1 MSRALDFSS
10 VAASCIH
17 FAFLCAR
24 VHVTVVTTFQLN
36 KFIEYKSFRLSSS
49 NRFNFCYYIRNM
61 TTITATKDKTDVDKL
76 KLFQLKDASHYTR
89 WKNRLQDHMFRK
101 IRNNNMDQLTTA
113 DTLDEDF
120 FKKLDRDDG
129 PFMYSPTEESKSTR
143 TYKEASDA
151 TDKRP
156 MTDPEFLEKCKEHAF
171 ATGRGFHE
179 WLYVLYADV
188 RAALSDDI
196 QEQTAGVAQ
205 GDLVTL
211 LKTIKLALH
220 HFELHNP
227 DELEI
232 EYSKCTMERE
242 GKQDLIKFLADRAHQ
257 LHAQTRGR
265 RRACSRW

>member
-1 MSRALDFSS
+1 
-10 VAASCIH
+10 
-17 FAFLCAR
+17 
-24 VHVTVVTTFQLN
+24 
-36 KFIEYKSFRLSSS
+36 
-49 NRFNFCYYIRNM
+49 M

-179 WLYVLYADV
+179 WLY
-188 RAALSDDI
+188 
-196 QEQTAGVAQ
+196 TFC
-205 GDLVTL
+205 TL
-211 LKTIKLALH
+211 T
-220 HFELHNP
+220 
-227 DELEI
+227 
-232 EYSKCTMERE
+232 
-242 GKQDLIKFLADRAHQ
+242 
-257 LHAQTRGR
+257 
-265 RRACSRW
+265 